1 MKQNHL
7 ASVTKVLL
15 DIMFYGGIITCIS
28 LPWWMKWL
36 GSYYPS
42 FQEFYTQMLFIYGG
56 AGILAVAIIW
66 QLRKI
71 FKTVLRKNCFVEEN
85 TKSLK
90 VMGFLAFGLA
100 VVMGG
105 RLFFIITPAT
115 LIIILVFLVGGL
127 FSLVLSQ
134 VFHEAVNYKNEN
146 DLTI

>member
-15 DIMFYGGIITCIS
+15 DIMFYGGIITVFL
-28 LPWWMKWL
+28 LPCDEVA

-90 VMGFLAFGLA
+90 VMGCLAFGLA